1 MSLPPEAHRLRADH
15 LPTPFSATQ
24 IRDGC
29 PAGRVIRL
37 REESPG
43 ELATYRRIRFV
54 EVDRDGAVQEYQAT
68 DADGAP
74 IGAATRRRSSWLALQ
89 GHASQPADATSVE
102 EVDLELTFGRFA
114 CWRYV
119 VRRPEGEMRF
129 WFAQVLPGMPVRV
142 EAWVDG
148 ALGERT
154 VMIDSRMEG

>member
-1 MSLPPEAHRLRADH
+1 VSLPPEAHRLRADH
-15 LPTPFSATQ
+15 LPTPFRAEQ
-24 IRDGC
+24 IRDAC
-29 PAGRVIRL
+29 PVGRVIRL

-43 ELATYRRIRFV
+43 APAAYRRIRFV
-54 EVDRDGAVQEYQAT
+54 EVEPDGAVQEYQTT

-74 IGAATRRRSSWLALQ
+74 IGAATRRRCTWLALQ

-102 EVDLELTFGRFA
+102 EVDLELSFGSFA

-119 VRRPEGEMRF
+119 VRRPDGEMRF
-129 WFAQVLPGMPVRV
+129 WFAQALPGMPVRV

-154 VMIDSRMEG
+154 VMIDSRVEG